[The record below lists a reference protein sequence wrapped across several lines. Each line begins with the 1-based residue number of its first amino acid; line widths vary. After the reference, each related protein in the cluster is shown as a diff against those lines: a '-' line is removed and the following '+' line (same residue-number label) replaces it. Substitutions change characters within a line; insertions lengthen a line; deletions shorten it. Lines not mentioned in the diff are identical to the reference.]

1 MQEYLTTKERM
12 TTVVDMSG
20 KTFGQRLR
28 EKRKER
34 KLTQEVVA
42 NLVGVKRAA
51 ISQWENDDSLP
62 KGAHMFSLSRA
73 LNWDLKEMSNSNRVN
88 KDDFFNGM
96 SSDAIMLV
104 KRIKELDGENSDII
118 KSVLTLIGNTAEF

>member
-1 MQEYLTTKERM
+1 
-12 TTVVDMSG
+12 MSS

-34 KLTQEVVA
+34 KLTQEIVA

-73 LNWDLKEMSNSNRVN
+73 LNWDLKEMSNSNRVS

-96 SSDAIMLV
+96 SLDAIMVV
-104 KRIKELDGENSDII
+104 KRIKELDDKNSDVI
-118 KSVLTLIGNTAEF
+118 KSVLTLIGSPSDT